1 MNTGIHKAIEP
12 AIGVLHSL
20 IIALFFIAIFSAVV
34 AHFAG
39 GNTRRQRIATFNI
52 VTAICILIYAVVIFP
67 RVLGTGG

>member
-1 MNTGIHKAIEP
+1 MNTGLYKAIAP

-20 IIALFFIAIFSAVV
+20 VIALVVIAIFSPVV
-34 AHFAG
+34 AHLVG
-39 GNTRRQRIATFNI
+39 GKTRRQRKATFNI